1 VRHIIDYVHEI
12 EEKIKIDIRN
22 ERKNFN
28 AEELE
33 EQVKD
38 EKRSRHS

>member
-12 EEKIKIDIRN
+12 EEKRKKDIRN

-38 EKRSRHS
+38 EKRNRHS